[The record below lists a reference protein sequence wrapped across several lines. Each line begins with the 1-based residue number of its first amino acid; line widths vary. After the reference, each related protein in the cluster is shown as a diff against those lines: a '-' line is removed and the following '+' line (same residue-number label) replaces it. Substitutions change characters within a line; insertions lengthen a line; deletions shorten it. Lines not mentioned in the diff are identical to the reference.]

1 MPVAALHLPEPLTA
15 SSRLL
20 ASVPSGAQAGGWGH
34 REEWARLPQ
43 HGARAG
49 AAGGGVAGAGR
60 DLCAPPGTFTQRLIY
75 SETGSAFRTEC
86 GHLPVRYGVT
96 WARAGERRDLRS
108 SAEPGICEDSCVPH
122 AWTPSTSKAL
132 C

>member
-20 ASVPSGAQAGGWGH
+20 ASVPSGAQAGGCGDTE
-34 REEWARLPQ
+34 RNGRGCPSMGPVPER
-43 HGARAG
+43 R
-49 AAGGGVAGAGR
+49 GAGWQAQGGTSVLLLEHLLR
-60 DLCAPPGTFTQRLIY
+60 DRLR
-75 SETGSAFRTEC
+75 FRTEC

-108 SAEPGICEDSCVPH
+108 SAELGICEDSCVPH

>member
-43 HGARAG
+43 HGACAG
-49 AAGGGVAGAGR
+49 AAGAGWQAQGGTSVLLLEHLLR
-60 DLCAPPGTFTQRLIY
+60 DSFTQRPAQPFAL
-75 SETGSAFRTEC
+75 SVDTCLSGTG
-86 GHLPVRYGVT
+86 
-96 WARAGERRDLRS
+96 
-108 SAEPGICEDSCVPH
+108 
-122 AWTPSTSKAL
+122 
-132 C
+132 